1 MSASVGKY
9 SLSRRL
15 NLGARSEVWEA
26 THEERKCALKLL
38 TITEIPEKNAQDL
51 RLFNNEVQVLSKLNH
66 PNILTLYE
74 SYDSEV
80 LKKDGEEIPVLCI
93 VSELATR
100 NDLFG
105 CAKRTG
111 DFAETLARHYFKV
124 STSKSQNGGQCL
136 GISAHRAMHTEISNW
151 KISSCILS
159 IAVGVAGF
167 GRSTLEST
175 SEVYKGLTCVYHAPE
190 MYAKIAHSGIKA
202 DLFALGVLPPFTRAG
217 PQDMWYRMLCSCS
230 EKFWLHM
237 ESRRKGE
244 KFSYEFKSLISKLL
258 ASKPESRPTIEKI
271 KSHPWYNGREMS
283 CEEVKKE
290 MEVRFVY

>member
-1 MSASVGKY
+1 
-9 SLSRRL
+9 
-15 NLGARSEVWEA
+15 
-26 THEERKCALKLL
+26 
-38 TITEIPEKNAQDL
+38 
-51 RLFNNEVQVLSKLNH
+51 
-66 PNILTLYE
+66 
-74 SYDSEV
+74 
-80 LKKDGEEIPVLCI
+80 
-93 VSELATR
+93 
-100 NDLFG
+100 
-105 CAKRTG
+105 
-111 DFAETLARHYFKV
+111 
-124 STSKSQNGGQCL
+124 
-136 GISAHRAMHTEISNW
+136 MHTEISNW

-159 IAVGVAGF
+159 LACKCAAIAVGVAGF